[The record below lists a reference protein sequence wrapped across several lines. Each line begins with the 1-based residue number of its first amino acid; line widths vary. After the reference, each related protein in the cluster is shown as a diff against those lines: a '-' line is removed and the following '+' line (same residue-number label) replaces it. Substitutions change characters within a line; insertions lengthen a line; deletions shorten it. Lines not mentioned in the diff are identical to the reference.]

1 MAKKK
6 VDFKGLTIEE
16 ISNIIEKGLRI
27 RSFEASDIASGR
39 IYKTS
44 KKGEHYIK
52 SNTAVLPNSIFTT
65 LLIKNG
71 LTIENGETEDVIY
84 LDFKG
89 NVKTE
94 KGYLKSK
101 INGIKDDIKSLGKK
115 ISKAKND
122 EVKNKLELEKRKQKA
137 ELKKLQSK
145 YKTYDKKTDI
155 VDTKREDLRRDWYE
169 HGFDLKILDKEGNLI
184 RTDHYEVIFQS
195 SSKSRLGKTI
205 FLRSWSIKKGG
216 KNKKKHI
223 NVEKVRDEMTMGLH
237 SILDETIKVDIVSLE
252 AYSSLIESAITD
264 GYIKINPKNI
274 LVIKDKKVEVKCK
287 AVICK
292 ENESKDNFII
302 ESDNNYTDINVLFDG
317 QSLLDESYFKG
328 KHYGFMLLRQH
339 MFKSACFKCK
349 LKDYIKNWC
358 AKNGKDYYND
368 TVEDMFGHKIKYC
381 DIEMITTDNSL
392 KFWKFKSLFNVD
404 DIYEYWSSKVA
415 EYENLFSIVKY
426 DKPTKYGKLVR
437 HSYQMINSLDCGDT
451 LEEITDNL
459 TEICKP
465 TGAYISKLRN
475 DRTEFE
481 NYMATKLKTDS
492 SSIFWRK
499 MIELGI
505 PVDDIKDFND
515 YWKDATK
522 KIQKEANKGGLLLE
536 GGNLTLV
543 MNPVEMVQQALIGNC
558 EPTFKGNSD
567 YVKCYTTKYKIGE
580 VFSGMRSPHNANFN
594 CCLFENMD
602 NEEVKKLFGDLSEN
616 IIVIDGFEKN
626 VQSILNG
633 ADQDSDFICT
643 TNNPTVVKCIKRT
656 WGKVSIAVNAVSME
670 EPVYYY
676 SLKDKAEANI
686 RLASNTI
693 GEITNKAQILVSQ
706 LQHKRLEEPDYDTSK
721 MEEMLYGLVI
731 ATNLSIDGAKR
742 LYNLC
747 LLDYLKIIDKDE
759 EGIWL
764 KDDNGRMI
772 PEFFKDITQN
782 KLDDEEKAKKYRYM
796 NCNID
801 IISEGGIYTNR
812 SGEVKKCSLVE
823 IDKPRAK
830 NKHDLSYYIIPPEDT
845 KAINYK
851 CIDKDDN
858 NLLDI
863 FTKYYGEWDFARCIE
878 DWDVVNGSKMKCKK
892 VISHRNLNIN
902 TMRYLIGLCWDDN
915 VNNRK
920 WHKMRMFIMEVL
932 IDTFPEKMA
941 ICFRNK

>member
-1 MAKKK
+1 MGKKK
-6 VDFKGLTIEE
+6 INFKGKSIEE
-16 ISNIIEKGLRI
+16 ISEIIEKGLRI
-27 RSFEASDIASGR
+27 QSFEASEIASDR
-39 IYKTS
+39 IYKEYN
-44 KKGEHYIK
+44 GQHYIK
-52 SNTAVLPNSIFTT
+52 GNTAVLPNSIFTT

-71 LTIENGETEDVIY
+71 LTVENGETEDVIY
-84 LDFKG
+84 LDFKAD
-89 NVKTE
+89 VKTD
-94 KGYLKSK
+94 KGYLKAQ
-101 INGIKDDIKSLGKK
+101 IDGIKKDIKKLKEN
-115 ISKAKND
+115 IDKAKSD
-122 EVKNKLELEKRKQKA
+122 KVKDKLTKDIEYKEQQLKDKQEVY
-137 ELKKLQSK
+137 KKL
-145 YKTYDKKTDI
+145 DGEL
-155 VDTKREDLRRDWYE
+155 VEVCRNDLRRDWYIN
-169 HGFDLKILDKEGNLI
+169 GFDLKRIDKDGVVTH
-184 RTDHYEVIFQS
+184 TDHYEVIFQS

-216 KNKKKHI
+216 SNKKKHI
-223 NVEKVRDEMTMGLH
+223 NVEKVRDEMTLGLH
-237 SILDETIKVDIVSLE
+237 SILDESRKVDIVSLE

-302 ESDNNYTDINVLFDG
+302 EPDDNYTDINVLFDG

-358 AKNGKDYYND
+358 KEHGKDYYNE
-368 TVEDMFGHKIKYC
+368 TVEDMFGHEIKYC

-404 DIYEYWSSKVA
+404 DIYEYWSSKVS
-415 EYENLFSIVKY
+415 EYENLFAIVKY

-451 LEEITDNL
+451 LEEITNNL
-459 TEICKP
+459 KEICKP

-499 MIELGI
+499 MIELGM
-505 PVDDIKDFND
+505 PVYDIKDFND

-543 MNPVEMVQQALIGNC
+543 MNPVEMVQQALTGSY

-626 VQSILNG
+626 VQSVLNG
-633 ADQDSDFICT
+633 A
-643 TNNPTVVKCIKRT
+643 K
-656 WGKVSIAVNAVSME
+656 
-670 EPVYYY
+670 
-676 SLKDKAEANI
+676 
-686 RLASNTI
+686 
-693 GEITNKAQILVSQ
+693 
-706 LQHKRLEEPDYDTSK
+706 
-721 MEEMLYGLVI
+721 
-731 ATNLSIDGAKR
+731 
-742 LYNLC
+742 
-747 LLDYLKIIDKDE
+747 
-759 EGIWL
+759 
-764 KDDNGRMI
+764 
-772 PEFFKDITQN
+772 
-782 KLDDEEKAKKYRYM
+782 
-796 NCNID
+796 
-801 IISEGGIYTNR
+801 
-812 SGEVKKCSLVE
+812 
-823 IDKPRAK
+823 
-830 NKHDLSYYIIPPEDT
+830 
-845 KAINYK
+845 
-851 CIDKDDN
+851 
-858 NLLDI
+858 
-863 FTKYYGEWDFARCIE
+863 
-878 DWDVVNGSKMKCKK
+878 
-892 VISHRNLNIN
+892 
-902 TMRYLIGLCWDDN
+902 
-915 VNNRK
+915 
-920 WHKMRMFIMEVL
+920 
-932 IDTFPEKMA
+932 
-941 ICFRNK
+941 